1 MSKPTPGPWEVDRCW
16 NDDDYTDIIGADG
29 STRIARVCSDA
40 EDSSRDHEAEANAR
54 LIASAPALRDALR
67 HVAAVLDAHGW
78 GIVDERQVRAALAAC
93 EERDP

>member
-1 MSKPTPGPWEVDRCW
+1 MSAPTPGPW
-16 NDDDYTDIIGADG
+16 
-29 STRIARVCSDA
+29 STVPPLCVRVNGPGEWAVCDVFGRSPDEIA
-40 EDSSRDHEAEANAR
+40 ANAR
-54 LIASAPALRDALR
+54 LLAAAPALRDALR